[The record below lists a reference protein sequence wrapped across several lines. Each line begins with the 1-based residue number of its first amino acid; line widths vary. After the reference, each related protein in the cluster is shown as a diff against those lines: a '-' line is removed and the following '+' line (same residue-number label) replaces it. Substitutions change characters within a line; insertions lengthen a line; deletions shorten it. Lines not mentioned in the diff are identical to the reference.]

1 MADLI
6 VYQSKYGATAEYA
19 QWLGEALK
27 TDAVE
32 AGALKPMQLVNAGRI
47 IIGTPVYLGKMLM
60 RHWIAQHQGYLR
72 NKEVYLFVVCGT
84 PAADK
89 DKTGKIV
96 KENIPE
102 SIRDKF
108 RIYFL
113 PGRVMMEQLSWM
125 DRFLIRVAIRAKKRA
140 SGETLTTGVN
150 YVKKE
155 NLAAL
160 LATLDRMPVT
170 PLRRSEAGKGF
181 LL

>member
-1 MADLI
+1 
-6 VYQSKYGATAEYA
+6 
-19 QWLGEALK
+19 
-27 TDAVE
+27 
-32 AGALKPMQLVNAGRI
+32 
-47 IIGTPVYLGKMLM
+47 
-60 RHWIAQHQGYLR
+60 
-72 NKEVYLFVVCGT
+72 
-84 PAADK
+84 
-89 DKTGKIV
+89 V